1 MLINVKLEDNKDRD
15 YDFLIEKDILLEN
28 INYKYDFK
36 IIYNDFFQRISV
48 KPDSG
53 KKIIFN
59 YPLILD
65 FTKTDKYTI
74 QFFLENS
81 QNFNDIKFS
90 KDSAPLECTT
100 DNYIKTCTV
109 NKTHFDGIQTGYY
122 FPYYSNKYLNDTI
135 IFK

>member
-1 MLINVKLEDNKDRD
+1 MKKYDNGETPLLLMCENKDRD

-65 FTKTDKYTI
+65 FTKSDNHAAATI
-74 QFFLENS
+74 PKSACDVFF
-81 QNFNDIKFS
+81 IAFS
-90 KDSAPLECTT
+90 LIHVTRLGPQGASS
-100 DNYIKTCTV
+100 
-109 NKTHFDGIQTGYY
+109 G
-122 FPYYSNKYLNDTI
+122 
-135 IFK
+135 